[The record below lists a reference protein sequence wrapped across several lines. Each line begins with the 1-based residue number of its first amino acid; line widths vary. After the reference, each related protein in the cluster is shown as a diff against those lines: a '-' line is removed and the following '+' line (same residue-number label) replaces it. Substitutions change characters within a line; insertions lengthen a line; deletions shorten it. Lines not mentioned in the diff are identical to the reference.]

1 MNRWQHNTA
10 LGITVLLA
18 CLRQLLWR
26 PRFNCMLHSVRF
38 VVYIVAQGQYF
49 GSLLSI
55 SFYQYSILI
64 HLLLMVQNYSN

>member
-1 MNRWQHNTA
+1 
-10 LGITVLLA
+10 
-18 CLRQLLWR
+18 
-26 PRFNCMLHSVRF
+26 MLHSVGF

-64 HLLLMVQNYSN
+64 HLLLMVQNYSNWVSLSNTTKS